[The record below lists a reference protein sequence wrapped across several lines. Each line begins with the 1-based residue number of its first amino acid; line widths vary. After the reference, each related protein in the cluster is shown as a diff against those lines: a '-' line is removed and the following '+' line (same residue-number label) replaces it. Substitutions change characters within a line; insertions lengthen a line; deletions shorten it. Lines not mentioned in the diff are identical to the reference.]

1 MNKEN
6 KIIKL
11 SFLGDALC
19 DWGMCNHLKLYL
31 QDNKEYN
38 FISCFSNLKPLLSKS
53 DYVFA
58 NLETPISD
66 NYNDLTNTR
75 WCFNTPSEF
84 ADALKKSG
92 VDFVSTA
99 NNHCLDRGIAGISAT
114 IDALDKIGLKHCGTY
129 KQNTFREPT
138 IITCGS
144 LKIGVLSYTYGTNA
158 FSNHN
163 YLPYKNRK
171 LVNLLQTQEEFLQY
185 KFINCKLFKCS
196 QELYR
201 IINRFP
207 QLIDRIFFPSNSKKQ
222 PYEKRSFS
230 IYRKQLLI
238 KELKTLRKKSDI
250 IVSLIHIGSQ
260 YGLAPTDYTLE
271 TTDFLW
277 KHGVNIVIANHEH
290 VVHGCKY
297 NPNDNKFAAYAIGNL
312 ISSAGIIFPPFDRYA
327 NYSIAVHC
335 YINAS
340 SPTIIEKITFS
351 VLVTTIQK
359 DGKLA
364 THPVFDLIQEHNL
377 PEKNKLIKDSL
388 TVAKIFS
395 GIEYENLQEEFEIF
409 NDL

>member
-1 MNKEN
+1 MTNKTDQ
-6 KIIKL
+6 IIKL

-19 DWGMCNHLKLYL
+19 DWEMCNNLNIYL
-31 QDNKEYN
+31 GNNKKYN
-38 FISCFSNLKPLLSKS
+38 FLPCFSGLKSLLSKS

-138 IITCGS
+138 VISVGS
-144 LKIGVLSYTYGTNA
+144 LKIGVISYTYGTNA

-163 YLPYKNRK
+163 YLPYRNRK
-171 LVNLLQTQEEFLQY
+171 SVNLLQTQEEFLQY
-185 KFINCKLFKCS
+185 KFTNCKLFKCS
-196 QELYR
+196 QKLYR
-201 IINRFP
+201 IINKFSK
-207 QLIDRIFFPSNSKKQ
+207 LIDRIFFPSNSKKQ

-230 IYRKQLLI
+230 IYRKLLLTR
-238 KELKTLRKKSDI
+238 ELKTLRKKSDI

-260 YGLAPTDYTLE
+260 YGLAPTSYTLE
-271 TTDFLW
+271 TTEFLL
-277 KHGVNIVIANHEH
+277 KHGADIVIANHEH

-297 NPNDNKFAAYAIGNL
+297 NPIDNKFAAYAIGNL
-312 ISSAGIIFPPFDRYA
+312 ISSAGILSAPFNRHA

-340 SPTIIEKITFS
+340 SPTKIERITFS
-351 VLVTTIQK
+351 ILVTTIQK
-359 DGKLA
+359 DGKFA
-364 THPVFDLIQEHNL
+364 TNPVFDLIQEHNL
-377 PEKNKLIKDSL
+377 PEKNQLIKDSL

-395 GIEYENLQEEFEIF
+395 GIEYENLKEEFEIF
-409 NDL
+409 NE